1 MAGKFSRHALRS
13 RRGLEVR
20 LVIIDT
26 TVWVD
31 YLNGIANPHTG
42 WLDQELDRQR
52 LGLTD
57 LILSEV
63 LQGVHDEH
71 EATAMRRELLKFEVF
86 TTGGVELAVASAQ
99 NYRTLRTKGRTVR
112 RTIDCWIATFCLLND
127 HALLHTDND
136 FDPFEKF
143 LGLRVIHPV

>member
-1 MAGKFSRHALRS
+1 M
-13 RRGLEVR
+13 
-20 LVIIDT
+20 VIVDT

-31 YLNGIANPHTG
+31 YLNGVVNPQTD

-63 LQGVHDEH
+63 LQGVRDEH
-71 EATAMRRELLKFEVF
+71 EAAATQCELLKFEVF
-86 TTGGVELAVASAQ
+86 TTGDIELAVASAR
-99 NYRTLRTKGRTVR
+99 NYRSLRTKGRTVR

-127 HALLHTDND
+127 HALLHLDSD

-143 LGLRVIHPV
+143 LGLRVIHP

>member
-1 MAGKFSRHALRS
+1 M
-13 RRGLEVR
+13 
-20 LVIIDT
+20 VIVDT

-31 YLNGIANPHTG
+31 YLNGVSTPQTD

-63 LQGVHDEH
+63 LQGVRDER
-71 EATAMRRELLKFEVF
+71 EAAETRRELLKFEVF
-86 TTGGVELAVASAQ
+86 TTGGVELAVTAAQ
-99 NYRTLRTKGRTVR
+99 NYRALRAKGRTVR

-127 HALLHTDND
+127 HTLLHQDID
-136 FDPFEKF
+136 FDPFETF
-143 LGLRVIHPV
+143 LHLRVLHP